1 MLALIGFGVL
11 VCVIIGIY
19 LVQSF
24 GKVWARLDDLEER
37 LDMLAQDQDAD
48 TLPMEQL
55 PPPEDR

>member
-24 GKVWARLDDLEER
+24 GKVWARLDDLEQR
-37 LDMLAQDQDAD
+37 LDMLMHDHDAD
-48 TLPMEQL
+48 TVSVEQL
-55 PPPEDR
+55 PPPQDQ

>member
-24 GKVWARLDDLEER
+24 GKVWARLDDLEQR
-37 LDMLAQDQDAD
+37 LDVLMHDQDAD
-48 TLPMEQL
+48 TVSVEQL
-55 PPPEDR
+55 PPPQDQ